1 MANQDID
8 KKNLKQCLQLLIT
21 VVSNTINI
29 LERQTNQSN
38 EKHILNNLQITIIN
52 LLDCNL
58 SSLSSQCRNYL
69 FNILNQYNYNIEG
82 NIFTIEFTKEILQ
95 PFVHNLQGRLSLLDA
110 CQAAWNGDL
119 SFIEDFIRKYP
130 TLINK
135 CGLYGTTL
143 LYSVARNNHFDLV
156 KYLIETNNCSVNV
169 KNEDYSE
176 KSEESKLKASTGSTP
191 LHVACFY
198 GHLQIVKYL
207 IENGADY
214 FILNNIDETP
224 IQNGQ
229 SNKNIQ
235 KFFDDFLLLGYSK
248 KLDKPPIK
256 TILEEIKQNIEIID
270 CIWEYKPFS
279 QDQWLPV
286 SSELPVQLQQS
297 LIIKSDETFKTEIV
311 LKTSKD
317 IYHVS
322 IAQFLYSIINDNQ
335 TENFTWI
342 RCRGSSLLNFHCY
355 SQWQIMFIKH
365 PIGIT
370 NNSTSIEIFDMTK
383 NKIQLNSWY
392 NANIKI
398 NFLLERAMNYRQK
411 YITINLDFINNEKI
425 IFDLEN
431 FTFTNQQN
439 TIQGFLRWIPKIIL
453 NNNKLTLVDNLQLPT
468 DLDLILL
475 TVPYL
480 NQVKLNETISI
491 DEINQYDLKYESSF
505 DTKILNSQDQQS
517 ICEKKS
523 KISVNIIQD
532 NIINE
537 QSDVIVIC
545 SLSKNLVESV
555 LVAGGDSLR
564 KLFKMKIK
572 EIHKSSIISVATDGK
587 LASKAIYF
595 VLWEPNSDPN
605 ILCQSIRKL
614 VSNVIEKAINENY
627 KSIAFPAIGCG
638 EYGCSIRLIAET
650 FIEEIYEQLN
660 EYSMK
665 ILFVIQPD
673 RIDIYNEFQKQ
684 LNLFQQQPIS
694 ISKSNSIMI
703 EEGKIEI
710 EQGDIIKQNVDVII
724 GSSSSENLRQAL
736 IKSAGYEVEHAYN
749 QAYEDNPNSLI
760 ISTPS
765 GQLPCKEIFF
775 IKWKP
780 NKDPE
785 ILRQSIIDLISNV
798 MQNVIS
804 CNYTSIAFPAIGCG
818 KHACSV
824 DIVVKTMIREVKK
837 QIQTRKLSC
846 LVKFIIESNQ
856 QNIYD
861 EFCKQ
866 LFSSNFHTSMEFH
879 LPATWQISKENKI
892 RLIVSKD
899 TDEYKSVF
907 NRFDEA
913 MKKQYKKIIKIER
926 IQNERW
932 FMQYMAHWT
941 DFKKRLN
948 KDTEKHLYHGCRE
961 EAANLI
967 MEDCFNRSFAGV
979 HGTIYGGGVYFSSN
993 ASFSHQYTKPNA
1005 LEERCMFLSRVLIGK
1020 TTIGNSSMK
1029 TRPLG
1034 FDSTTDGNHIFV
1046 TYHDAQAYAEYLII
1060 YKSK

>member
-1 MANQDID
+1 FDHMANQDID

-69 FNILNQYNYNIEG
+69 FNILNQYNYNIEEK
-82 NIFTIEFTKEILQ
+82 IFTIEFTKEILQ

-143 LYSVARNNHFDLV
+143 LYSAARNNHFDLV
-156 KYLIETNNCSVNV
+156 KYLIETSNCSVNV

-229 SNKNIQ
+229 FNKNIH
-235 KFFDDFLLLGYSK
+235 KFFDDFLLFGYSK
-248 KLDKPPIK
+248 KLDKLPNK
-256 TILEEIKQNIEIID
+256 TILEEIKQNIEVID

-279 QDQWLPV
+279 QDQWLSI
-286 SSELPVQLQQS
+286 SSELSVQLQQS

-322 IAQFLYSIINDNQ
+322 ISQFLYFMINDNQ
-335 TENFTWI
+335 AENFTWI

-411 YITINLDFINNEKI
+411 YITINLNFINNEKI

-453 NNNKLTLVDNLQLPT
+453 NNNKLTLVDNFQLPT

-475 TVPYL
+475 TVSYL
-480 NQVKLNETISI
+480 NQMKLNETVSK
-491 DEINQYDLKYESSF
+491 DEMNQYDLKYESSF
-505 DTKILNSQDQQS
+505 DTKIVNSQDQQS
-517 ICEKKS
+517 IREKKS

-545 SLSKNLVESV
+545 SLSKNLVETV

-572 EIHKSSIISVATDGK
+572 EIHKSCIK
-587 LASKAIYF
+587 
-595 VLWEPNSDPN
+595 
-605 ILCQSIRKL
+605 
-614 VSNVIEKAINENY
+614 KAINENY

-638 EYGCSIRLIAET
+638 EYGCSIQLIAET
-650 FIEEIYEQLN
+650 FIEEIHEQLI

-665 ILFVIQPD
+665 ILFIIQPN

-684 LNLFQQQPIS
+684 LNIFQSQQTSTSQS
-694 ISKSNSIMI
+694 ISIMI
-703 EEGKIEI
+703 GEGKIEI
-710 EQGDIIKQNVDVII
+710 EQGDIIEQNVDVII

-736 IKSAGYEVEHAYN
+736 IKAAGYEVEHAYN
-749 QAYEDNPNSLI
+749 QAYEDNSNSLI

-932 FMQYMAHWT
+932 FMQY
-941 DFKKRLN
+941 
-948 KDTEKHLYHGCRE
+948 
-961 EAANLI
+961 
-967 MEDCFNRSFAGV
+967 
-979 HGTIYGGGVYFSSN
+979 
-993 ASFSHQYTKPNA
+993 
-1005 LEERCMFLSRVLIGK
+1005 
-1020 TTIGNSSMK
+1020 
-1029 TRPLG
+1029 
-1034 FDSTTDGNHIFV
+1034 
-1046 TYHDAQAYAEYLII
+1046 
-1060 YKSK
+1060 

>member
-1 MANQDID
+1 MDEN
-8 KKNLKQCLQLLIT
+8 NLKQCLQLLIT

-29 LERQTNQSN
+29 LEQQTSQSN
-38 EKHILNNLQITIIN
+38 EKRILNNLQITIAN

-58 SSLSSQCRNYL
+58 SLLSSQYRNYL
-69 FNILNQYNYNIEG
+69 SNILNQYNYSIEEQM
-82 NIFTIEFTKEILQ
+82 FTIEFTKEILC

-119 SFIEDFIRKYP
+119 SLVEDFIRKYP
-130 TLINK
+130 TLRNK
-135 CGLYGTTL
+135 CGLFGTTL
-143 LYSVARNNHFDLV
+143 LYSAARNNHFDLV
-156 KYLIETNNCSVNV
+156 KYLIETCNCSINV
-169 KNEDYSE
+169 KNEDHSE

-214 FILNNIDETP
+214 FILNNINETP

-229 SNKNIQ
+229 CNKYVQ
-235 KFFDDFLLLGYSK
+235 KFFHDFLLFGYSK
-248 KLDKPPIK
+248 KLNKPPNN
-256 TILEEIKQNIEIID
+256 TILEEIKQNEEIID
-270 CIWEYKPFS
+270 CIWEYKALS

-286 SSELPVQLQQS
+286 SSELSIQLQQS
-297 LIIKSDETFKTEIV
+297 LIIKSDEKFKTEIV
-311 LKTSKD
+311 LKTSTD

-322 IAQFLYSIINDNQ
+322 IAQFLYSSINDNQ

-342 RCRGSSLLNFHCY
+342 RCRGSSLLNFHAY
-355 SQWQIMFIKH
+355 SQWQIMFIKY
-365 PIGIT
+365 PMGIT
-370 NNSTSIEIFDMTK
+370 NNSMSIEIFDMTT

-392 NANIKI
+392 NSNKKI
-398 NFLLERAMNYRQK
+398 NFLFERAMNYRQK

-439 TIQGFLRWIPKIIL
+439 TIKGYLRWIPKIIL
-453 NNNKLTLVDNLQLPT
+453 NNSKLTLVDNFRLPT
-468 DLDLILL
+468 DLDLTLF
-475 TVPYL
+475 TVFYL
-480 NQVKLNETISI
+480 NQAQLNETIST
-491 DEINQYDLKYESSF
+491 DEMNQYDLKYESVF

-517 ICEKKS
+517 TCEKKL
-523 KISVNIIQD
+523 KIIVNVIQGD
-532 NIINE
+532 IINE

-545 SLSKNLVESV
+545 CLSKNLVESV
-555 LVAGGDSLR
+555 LVAGGNSLR

-572 EIHKSSIISVATDGK
+572 EISETSVVSVTTDGK

-595 VLWEPNSDPN
+595 VLWKPSSDPN

-614 VSNVIEKAINENY
+614 VSNVIEKAISENY
-627 KSIAFPAIGCG
+627 KSIAFPAVGCG
-638 EYGCSIRLIAET
+638 EYGCSIQLIAET
-650 FIEEIYEQLN
+650 FIEEIYEQLI

-673 RIDIYNEFQKQ
+673 RINIYNEFQKQ
-684 LNLFQQQPIS
+684 LHLFQQQQTSTTKS
-694 ISKSNSIMI
+694 ISIMI

-710 EQGDIIKQNVDVII
+710 EQGDIIKQNVDVIV

-736 IKSAGYEVEHAYN
+736 IKAAGYQVEHAYN
-749 QAYEDNPNSLI
+749 QAYEDNSSSLI

-765 GQLPCKEIFF
+765 GQLPSKRIFF

-785 ILRQSIIDLISNV
+785 ILQQSIIDLIWNV

-818 KHACSV
+818 KHVCSV
-824 DIVVKTMIREVKK
+824 DIIVKTMIREMKK
-837 QIQTRKLSC
+837 QMQTRKLSC
-846 LVKFIIESNQ
+846 LVKFIIEPNQ
-856 QNIYD
+856 QNVYD

-866 LFSSNFHTSMEFH
+866 LFSSGKNFHASVEFQ
-879 LPATWQISKENKI
+879 LPAIWQISKENKI

-899 TDEYKSVF
+899 TDEYKSIF
-907 NRFDEA
+907 KRFDEA
-913 MKKQYKKIIKIER
+913 MKKEYKKIIKIER

-941 DFKKRLN
+941 DFKKRFN
-948 KDTEKHLYHGCRE
+948 KDTEKYLYHGCQE

-967 MEDCFNRSFAGV
+967 IVDCFNRSFAGV
-979 HGTIYGGGVYFSSN
+979 HGTIYGAGVYFSSN
-993 ASFSHQYTKPNA
+993 APFSHQYTKPNL
-1005 LEERCMFLSRVLIGK
+1005 LEERCMFLTRVLIGK

-1046 TYHDAQAYAEYLII
+1046 TYHDAQAYAEYLIT

>member
-1 MANQDID
+1 MDEN
-8 KKNLKQCLQLLIT
+8 NLKQCLQLLIT

-29 LERQTNQSN
+29 LEQQTSQSN
-38 EKHILNNLQITIIN
+38 EKRILNNLQITIAN

-58 SSLSSQCRNYL
+58 SLLSSQYRNYL
-69 FNILNQYNYNIEG
+69 SNILHQYNYSIAEQM
-82 NIFTIEFTKEILQ
+82 FTIEFTKEILC

-119 SFIEDFIRKYP
+119 SLVEDFIRKYP
-130 TLINK
+130 TLRNK
-135 CGLYGTTL
+135 CGLFGTTL
-143 LYSVARNNHFDLV
+143 LYSAARNNHFDLV
-156 KYLIETNNCSVNV
+156 KYLIETCNCSINV
-169 KNEDYSE
+169 KNEDHSE

-214 FILNNIDETP
+214 FILNNINETP

-229 SNKNIQ
+229 CNKYVQ
-235 KFFDDFLLLGYSK
+235 KFFHDFLLFGYSK
-248 KLDKPPIK
+248 KLNKPPNN
-256 TILEEIKQNIEIID
+256 TILEEIKQNEEIID
-270 CIWEYKPFS
+270 CIWEYKALS

-286 SSELPVQLQQS
+286 SSELSIQLQQS
-297 LIIKSDETFKTEIV
+297 LIIKSDEKFKTEIV
-311 LKTSKD
+311 LKTSTD

-322 IAQFLYSIINDNQ
+322 IAQFLYSSINDNQ

-342 RCRGSSLLNFHCY
+342 RCRGSSLLNFHSY
-355 SQWQIMFIKH
+355 SQWQIMFIKY
-365 PIGIT
+365 PMGIT
-370 NNSTSIEIFDMTK
+370 NNSTSIEIFDMTT

-392 NANIKI
+392 NSNKKI
-398 NFLLERAMNYRQK
+398 NFLFERAMNYRQK

-439 TIQGFLRWIPKIIL
+439 TIKGCLRWIPKIIL
-453 NNNKLTLVDNLQLPT
+453 NNSKLTLVDNFRLPT
-468 DLDLILL
+468 DLDLTLF
-475 TVPYL
+475 TVFYL
-480 NQVKLNETISI
+480 NQAQLNETIST
-491 DEINQYDLKYESSF
+491 DEMNQYDLKYESVF

-517 ICEKKS
+517 TCEKKL
-523 KISVNIIQD
+523 KIIVNVIQGD
-532 NIINE
+532 IINE

-545 SLSKNLVESV
+545 CLSKNLVESV
-555 LVAGGDSLR
+555 LVAGGNSLR

-572 EIHKSSIISVATDGK
+572 EISETSVVSVTTDGK

-595 VLWEPNSDPN
+595 VLWKPSSDPN

-614 VSNVIEKAINENY
+614 VSNVIEKAISENY
-627 KSIAFPAIGCG
+627 KSIAFPAVGCG
-638 EYGCSIRLIAET
+638 EYGCSIQLIAET
-650 FIEEIYEQLN
+650 FIEEIYEQLI

-673 RIDIYNEFQKQ
+673 RINIYNEFQKQ
-684 LNLFQQQPIS
+684 LHLFQQQQTSTTKS
-694 ISKSNSIMI
+694 ISIMI

-710 EQGDIIKQNVDVII
+710 EQGDIIKQNVDVIV

-736 IKSAGYEVEHAYN
+736 IKAAGYQVEHVYN
-749 QAYEDNPNSLI
+749 QAYEDNSSSLI

-765 GQLPCKEIFF
+765 GQLPSKRIFF

-785 ILRQSIIDLISNV
+785 ILQQSIIDLIWNV

-818 KHACSV
+818 KHVCSV
-824 DIVVKTMIREVKK
+824 DIIVKTMIREMKK
-837 QIQTRKLSC
+837 QMHRRKLSC
-846 LVKFIIESNQ
+846 LVKFIIEPNQ
-856 QNIYD
+856 QNVYD

-866 LFSSNFHTSMEFH
+866 LFSSGKNFHASVEFQ
-879 LPATWQISKENKI
+879 LPAIWQISKENKI

-899 TDEYKSVF
+899 TDEYKSIF
-907 NRFDEA
+907 KRFDEA
-913 MKKQYKKIIKIER
+913 MKKEYKKIIKIER

-941 DFKKRLN
+941 DFKKRFN
-948 KDTEKHLYHGCRE
+948 KDTEKYLYHGCQE

-967 MEDCFNRSFAGV
+967 IVDCFNRSFAGV
-979 HGTIYGGGVYFSSN
+979 HGTIYGAGVYFSSN
-993 ASFSHQYTKPNA
+993 APFSHQYTKPNL
-1005 LEERCMFLSRVLIGK
+1005 LEERCMFLTRVLIGK

-1046 TYHDAQAYAEYLII
+1046 TYHDAQAYAEYLIT

>member
-1 MANQDID
+1 MDEN
-8 KKNLKQCLQLLIT
+8 NLKQCLQLLIT

-29 LERQTNQSN
+29 LEQQTSQSN
-38 EKHILNNLQITIIN
+38 EKRILNNLQITIAN

-58 SSLSSQCRNYL
+58 SLLSSQYRNYL
-69 FNILNQYNYNIEG
+69 SNILNQYNYSIEEQM
-82 NIFTIEFTKEILQ
+82 FTIEFTKEILC

-119 SFIEDFIRKYP
+119 SLVEDFIRKYP
-130 TLINK
+130 TLRNK
-135 CGLYGTTL
+135 CGLFGTTL
-143 LYSVARNNHFDLV
+143 LYSAARNNHFDLV
-156 KYLIETNNCSVNV
+156 KYLIETCNCSINV
-169 KNEDYSE
+169 KNEDHSE

-214 FILNNIDETP
+214 FILNNINETP

-229 SNKNIQ
+229 CNKYVQ
-235 KFFDDFLLLGYSK
+235 KFFHDFLLFGYSK
-248 KLDKPPIK
+248 KLNKPPNN
-256 TILEEIKQNIEIID
+256 TILEEIKQNEEIID
-270 CIWEYKPFS
+270 CIWEYKALS

-286 SSELPVQLQQS
+286 SSELSIQLQQS
-297 LIIKSDETFKTEIV
+297 LIIKSDEKFKTEIV
-311 LKTSKD
+311 LKTSTD

-322 IAQFLYSIINDNQ
+322 IAQFLYSSINDNQ

-342 RCRGSSLLNFHCY
+342 RCRGSSLLNFHAY
-355 SQWQIMFIKH
+355 SQWQIMFIKY
-365 PIGIT
+365 PMGIT
-370 NNSTSIEIFDMTK
+370 NNSMSIEIFDMTT

-392 NANIKI
+392 NSNKKI
-398 NFLLERAMNYRQK
+398 NFLFERAMNYRQK

-439 TIQGFLRWIPKIIL
+439 TIKGCLRWIPKIIL
-453 NNNKLTLVDNLQLPT
+453 NNSKLTLVDNFRLPT
-468 DLDLILL
+468 DLDLTLF
-475 TVPYL
+475 TVFYL
-480 NQVKLNETISI
+480 NQAQLNETIST
-491 DEINQYDLKYESSF
+491 DEMNQYDLKYESVF

-517 ICEKKS
+517 TCEKKL
-523 KISVNIIQD
+523 KIIVNVIQGD
-532 NIINE
+532 IINE

-545 SLSKNLVESV
+545 CLSKNLVESV
-555 LVAGGDSLR
+555 LVAGGNSLR

-572 EIHKSSIISVATDGK
+572 EISETSVVSVTTDGK

-595 VLWEPNSDPN
+595 VLWKPSSDPN

-614 VSNVIEKAINENY
+614 VSNVIEKAISENY
-627 KSIAFPAIGCG
+627 KSIAFPAVGCG
-638 EYGCSIRLIAET
+638 EYGCSIQLIAET
-650 FIEEIYEQLN
+650 FIEEIYEQLI

-673 RIDIYNEFQKQ
+673 RINIYNEFQKQ
-684 LNLFQQQPIS
+684 LHLFQQQQTSTTKS
-694 ISKSNSIMI
+694 ISIMI

-710 EQGDIIKQNVDVII
+710 EQGDIIKQNVDVIV

-736 IKSAGYEVEHAYN
+736 IKAAGYQVEHAYN
-749 QAYEDNPNSLI
+749 QAYEDNSSSLI

-765 GQLPCKEIFF
+765 GQLPSKRIFF

-785 ILRQSIIDLISNV
+785 ILQQSIIDLIWNV

-818 KHACSV
+818 KHVCSV
-824 DIVVKTMIREVKK
+824 DIIVKTMIREMKK
-837 QIQTRKLSC
+837 QMQTRKLSC
-846 LVKFIIESNQ
+846 LVKFIIEPNQ
-856 QNIYD
+856 QNVYD

-866 LFSSNFHTSMEFH
+866 LFSSGKNFHASVEFQ
-879 LPATWQISKENKI
+879 LPAIWQISKENKI

-899 TDEYKSVF
+899 TDEYKSIF
-907 NRFDEA
+907 KRFDEA
-913 MKKQYKKIIKIER
+913 MKKEYKKIIKIER

-941 DFKKRLN
+941 DFKKRFN
-948 KDTEKHLYHGCRE
+948 KDTEKYLYHGCQE

-967 MEDCFNRSFAGV
+967 IVDCFNRSFAGV
-979 HGTIYGGGVYFSSN
+979 HGTIYGAGVYFSSN
-993 ASFSHQYTKPNA
+993 APFSHQYTKPNL
-1005 LEERCMFLSRVLIGK
+1005 LEERCMFLTRVLIGK

-1046 TYHDAQAYAEYLII
+1046 TYHDAQAYAEYLIT